1 MSAATLTRETGAAV
15 RPARVRLTQPSAQ
28 PSAPASPRRRPA
40 RPATA
45 SSVRACSMP
54 PAARPNAAMP
64 NTAMPRTATGPS
76 DAGLLA
82 IMVAV
87 ALVFL
92 FGLVVLVQGF
102 WAVSQPTEAPAAQP
116 VVVGLP

>member
-15 RPARVRLTQPSAQ
+15 RPARVRLTQPMAQ
-28 PSAPASPRRRPA
+28 PSTQASPRRRPA
-40 RPATA
+40 RLATA
-45 SSVRACSMP
+45 SSVRACSVP
-54 PAARPNAAMP
+54 RAAS
-64 NTAMPRTATGPS
+64 GPS
-76 DAGLLA
+76 DASLLA

-92 FGLVVLVQGF
+92 FGLVVLVQGL

-116 VVVGLP
+116 VVVGQP